1 MSLIVWNKKFYVTF
15 AINVICEMNSN
26 VNTVKHCGE
35 NVSHTFMDMALRQYI
50 LTGTKD
56 KLKERVY

>member
-1 MSLIVWNKKFYVTF
+1 
-15 AINVICEMNSN
+15 MNSN